1 LRAQSKRGGEGA
13 RLWAQVS
20 RGKWVGGARGLKGKG
35 RAEVAGERVDIGAST
50 ARDMGRSQEVR
61 DWLTGG
67 VRETERERAS
77 AHERETAP
85 IGRPHRAARWRE
97 EERRCAGWRR

>member
-20 RGKWVGGARGLKGKG
+20 RGKWAGGARGLKGKG
-35 RAEVAGERVDIGAST
+35 RAEVAGERADVGAST

-61 DWLTGG
+61 DGLTGG
-67 VRETERERAS
+67 VRETERER
-77 AHERETAP
+77 ERAKEK
-85 IGRPHRAARWRE
+85 
-97 EERRCAGWRR
+97 RCR